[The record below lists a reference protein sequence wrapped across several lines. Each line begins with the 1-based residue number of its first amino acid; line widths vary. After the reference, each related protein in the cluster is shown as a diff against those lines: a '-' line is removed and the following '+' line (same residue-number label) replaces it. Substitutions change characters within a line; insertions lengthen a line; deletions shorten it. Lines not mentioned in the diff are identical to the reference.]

1 MLDAGCSIENHRQP
15 SSRATPS
22 PSPPSPRPPRPLTP
36 RHLEEEIKRAGAQR
50 QTLIPPTPAAD
61 ALLPTPIPRVV
72 AQPVSN
78 LLPRSTPPPARHARD
93 GRRYYAVSRNSPVE
107 GWRRFWGCGSVG
119 WVVWVGTGAEGGGNC
134 FPLGLTVL
142 TVPNLRSYH

>member
-1 MLDAGCSIENHRQP
+1 MQGAALKTTVSH
-15 SSRATPS
+15 
-22 PSPPSPRPPRPLTP
+22 PPVLPPCRLLLPPTSLPHTP
-36 RHLEEEIKRAGAQR
+36 RHLEEEIKRASAQR

-78 LLPRSTPPPARHARD
+78 LLPRSTPP
-93 GRRYYAVSRNSPVE
+93 SPPDTLAMVE
-107 GWRRFWGCGSVG
+107 GTTPSRETLPSREVLGWCGSVG
-119 WVVWVGTGAEGGGNC
+119 WVVWVGTGTEGGGNC

>member
-1 MLDAGCSIENHRQP
+1 MQGAALKTTVSHPPVPPPHRLLF
-15 SSRATPS
+15 
-22 PSPPSPRPPRPLTP
+22 PPASLPHTL
-36 RHLEEEIKRAGAQR
+36 RHLEEEIKRASAQR

-78 LLPRSTPPPARHARD
+78 LLPRSTSLPPDTLAMAEGTTP
-93 GRRYYAVSRNSPVE
+93 SRETLPSREVL
-107 GWRRFWGCGSVG
+107 GWYGSVG
-119 WVVWVGTGAEGGGNC
+119 WVVWVATGAEEGGNC

-142 TVPNLRSYH
+142 LYLTYARIINYLN